1 LISASAQ
8 EGYFIHESL
17 ERLFEIVQ
25 QGHSSGA
32 RAADGQG
39 EPDLASILESGASG
53 ADDAEP
59 IQGTFALPGLGSALF
74 DRART
79 PLLSSAKLRNS
90 VLQEVLQNLS
100 LSRETPGKTRGR
112 ISYAQLGINQLG
124 AVYE

>member
-1 LISASAQ
+1 Q

-25 QGHSSGA
+25 HGHPPRTRG
-32 RAADGQG
+32 ADGQG
-39 EPDLASILESGASG
+39 EPESASILEGKASG

-59 IQGTFALPGLGSALF
+59 IQGTFVLPGLGSALF
-74 DRART
+74 DGART

-100 LSRETPGKTRGR
+100 LSREASGK
-112 ISYAQLGINQLG
+112 
-124 AVYE
+124 